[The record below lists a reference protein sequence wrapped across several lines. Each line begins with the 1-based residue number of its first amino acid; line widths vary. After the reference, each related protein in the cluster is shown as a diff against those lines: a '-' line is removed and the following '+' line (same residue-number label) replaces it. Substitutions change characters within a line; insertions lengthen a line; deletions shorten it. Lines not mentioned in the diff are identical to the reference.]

1 MKIICNKSVSKPII
15 FIKIL
20 DNNDLVVIDV
30 ETTVRFFDKK
40 DLKLKAGFKV
50 GIKHDYYSSPVVAFS
65 NDSNYFATISK
76 DAKEARLFNA
86 KTKKKVAAINRHQGE
101 VSSIGIDTLSR
112 YMFSCGEDGKT
123 FAMDVSSG
131 KLVFTLPPHADTI
144 NDIAF
149 SKNGNWVAVGSY
161 DRKISL
167 FSLVSM
173 EPQEKLK
180 GHAAPV
186 MHLQFFHNKL
196 LSIDRNSSAIIWN
209 IHTRKIIKRLQGIHD
224 EITATTIDGKEQF
237 LFLGTKLGYV
247 LVYNLH
253 NYEILSSKF
262 IKITSPITKM
272 EFDGENDILIVAT
285 EDGFIEY
292 YSIYEGVDRLK
303 ELLREQK
310 FSLINDVLETN
321 PLLEYTEVYELLTHF
336 WEKSLEKGLL
346 ALQKGDKK
354 RAELIFNQFKHL
366 PEKNRIIQRIMKEY
380 EEFPKF
386 IQFAKEGKLS
396 LAYGLANRFT
406 TYKET
411 SIYRS
416 LENRWRKAL
425 AQAQKYV
432 LDPKTVERAKEILA
446 PYRGLSEKTLFIQ
459 EVMTKANVY
468 KHFREAMAK
477 KDFKMCSELIK
488 QNPYLRELPEYES
501 LMKFADSLYFKA
513 QKAVKEGDLHGA
525 IKIFRVL
532 QDFEEFKEESR
543 NFMVDL
549 ETHAKF
555 LNAVKNN
562 DLATAFNM
570 MAKSEDLMMT
580 DEGMKLQK
588 MWNDD
593 LYSAN
598 MAALSGD
605 VDGVKNGMHQYMNI
619 SSKYVALATMFALAY
634 VVQLENALGGGEER
648 QIIENGIKNYILNF
662 GITEQIEEFY
672 NTFKEKYPE
681 SKLALELLK
690 KGSLSMWRP
699 TMIVNSILE

>member
-20 DNNDLVVIDV
+20 DNKDLVVIDN

-50 GIKHDYYSSPVVAFS
+50 GIKHNYYRSPVVAFS
-65 NDSNYFATISK
+65 NDSNYFATISQ

-86 KTKKKVAAINRHQGE
+86 KTKKKVAAINRHHGE

-112 YMFSCGEDGKT
+112 YMFSSGEDGKT
-123 FAMDVSSG
+123 FAMDVTSG

-180 GHAAPV
+180 GHSAPV
-186 MHLQFFHNKL
+186 MHLKFFQNKL
-196 LSIDRNSSAIIWN
+196 ISIDRNSSAIIWN
-209 IHTRKIIKRLQGIHD
+209 IHTGKIIKRLQGIHD
-224 EITATTIDGKEQF
+224 EITAITTDGKEQF

-253 NYEILSSKF
+253 DYEILSSNF

-272 EFDGENDILIVAT
+272 EFDNENDILILAT

-310 FSLINDVLETN
+310 FTLINDVLETN

-416 LENRWRKAL
+416 LENRWKKAL

-432 LDPKTVERAKEILA
+432 LDPKTVDKAREILA

-468 KHFREAMAK
+468 KRFREAMAK
-477 KDFKMCSELIK
+477 KNFKMCSELIK

-501 LMKFADSLYFKA
+501 LMKFADSLYLKA
-513 QKAVKEGDLHGA
+513 QKAIKEGDLHGA

-543 NFMVDL
+543 NFMADL

-555 LNAVKNN
+555 LNAVKNS

-580 DEGMKLQK
+580 EEGMRLQE
-588 MWNDD
+588 MWNND
-593 LYSAN
+593 LFNAK
-598 MAALSGD
+598 MAALSGN
-605 VDGVKNGMHQYMNI
+605 VDGVKSALQQYMHI
-619 SSKYVALATMFALAY
+619 SSKYIALATMFALAY
-634 VVQLENALGGGEER
+634 SVQLEEALQKGEER
-648 QIIENGIKNYILNF
+648 HIIENGIKNYILNF

-681 SKLALELLK
+681 TKLSLELLK